1 MKYIHPHKKL
11 LLLLGI
17 LSLLVSCGHR
27 DYDHR
32 LVAADSLMES
42 KPDSAYALLVKI
54 DTAELSTDA
63 DRAYYGLLYT
73 QARYKTDK
81 PAKSET
87 LTQSINYYKQHDNPK
102 LLQRCYYYR
111 GAVNEENNGLIK
123 NSILDYKR
131 AEKLIGQTHD
141 SILSLRIYD
150 NLSVSNYSN
159 LLSDEALYYARK
171 EDRKSTRLNSSHQI
185 ISYAVFCL

>member
-42 KPDSAYALLVKI
+42 KPDSAYALLINI
-54 DTAELSTDA
+54 DTAEPSTDA

-73 QARYKTDK
+73 QARYKTDQ

-111 GAVNEENNGLIK
+111 GMVNRDNGCPDQQTMEDLKRSENM
-123 NSILDYKR
+123 
-131 AEKLIGQTHD
+131 T
-141 SILSLRIYD
+141 
-150 NLSVSNYSN
+150 SVSGDT
-159 LLSDEALYYARK
+159 LLTFRVYDAITVA
-171 EDRKSTRLNSSHQI
+171 NI
-185 ISYAVFCL
+185 NIAVPKQS